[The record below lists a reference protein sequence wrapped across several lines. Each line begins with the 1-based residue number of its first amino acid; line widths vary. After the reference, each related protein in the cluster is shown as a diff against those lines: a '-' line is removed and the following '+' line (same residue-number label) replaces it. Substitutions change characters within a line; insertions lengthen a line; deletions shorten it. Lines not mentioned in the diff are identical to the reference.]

1 MGRLGLGLVLIILS
15 LFPSVVEIFIVYWIF
30 SFVEW
35 DIFGCRR
42 GREYIF
48 SSISAR
54 SAQKKKKKKRRVG
67 GEKKRKL
74 AEYRRV
80 ALRTKIETLKREIT
94 PSVKI
99 WILIH
104 CNSRMQR

>member
-1 MGRLGLGLVLIILS
+1 MGSFLIVGVGEIIYFP
-15 LFPSVVEIFIVYWIF
+15 LFRP
-30 SFVEW
+30 
-35 DIFGCRR
+35 DPP
-42 GREYIF
+42 
-48 SSISAR
+48 
-54 SAQKKKKKKRRVG
+54 QKEKTKEKEK
-67 GEKKRKL
+67 KKRKL

-80 ALRTKIETLKREIT
+80 AFRTKRETLKRGIT